1 MTTAFLLPLKRF
13 LLLALCVLPWLLP
26 TARAQTPAADGLHFT
41 AIALHD
47 AADTPHAMADD
58 AINSDRLVAFF
69 EWLRGNGFTA
79 VSLSDIEVARRG
91 GRPLPPRAV
100 LLTFDDGYASLYS
113 RVFPLA
119 LAYRVPVVAA
129 LAGSW
134 LEGDMGGQV
143 RHGDQKVPRNRFISW
158 TQARE
163 MQSSG
168 LIEFASQGYDIH
180 HNVRG
185 NPQGSLM
192 PAATTRIYADD
203 TGYEAETAQR
213 ARLRADLMLS
223 RQQMVRELGQAP
235 RAIAWPFGRYSSMA
249 VEVARDVGFS
259 WALTLDAGPS
269 TARMPMTVA
278 RHSPSADPSL
288 DTLAAMVSNNISFPS
303 AQRWVCL
310 DPALLWTGDAATTDE
325 RLGRA
330 IERYRTLGVTGVVIN
345 AATIGTDGG
354 LAQAWFPNRELPLQ
368 ADVLSRMVWQLQT
381 RAGVEVQVRLPS
393 TRALATL
400 GSAERV
406 LRLFEDLGAYVPLS
420 GLFVDDALVM
430 APALL
435 PLHVGQAWNARAAR
449 DTLDPNRLTAN
460 DALAMQSFRAV
471 QRARPWLQLAI
482 NSGDASAA
490 TDANSLPP
498 EPNPLA
504 DITWARADLPASPV
518 VSHARSYAAMAPDAV
533 GRMRRSGVW
542 LSGPGTI
549 DANVLTASAL
559 ALQRAGRSVLG
570 WCPDDPVA
578 DLPNAK
584 RAAPGISSATF
595 PVKF

>member
-1 MTTAFLLPLKRF
+1 MPAAFLLPLKRF

-26 TARAQTPAADGLHFT
+26 TARALTLPDDGLHFT
-41 AIALHD
+41 AMALHD
-47 AADTPHAMADD
+47 AADTPQAMADD

-69 EWLRGNGFTA
+69 EWLRGSGYTA
-79 VSLSDIEVARRG
+79 VSLTDIEVARRG

-119 LAYRVPVVAA
+119 LAYRFPVVAA

-143 RHGDQKVPRNRFISW
+143 RYGDRTVPRNRFISW

-168 LIEFASQGYDIH
+168 LVEFVSHGYDIH
-180 HNVRG
+180 HTVRG

-203 TGYEAETAQR
+203 TGYEAEPAQR
-213 ARLRADLMLS
+213 ARLRADLELS
-223 RQQMVRELGQAP
+223 RQQMARELGQAP
-235 RAIAWPFGRYSSMA
+235 RAIAWPFGRYSMMA
-249 VEVARDVGFS
+249 VDVARELGFS
-259 WALTLDAGPS
+259 WALTMDAGPS

-278 RHSPSADPSL
+278 RHFPSADPSL
-288 DTLAAMVSNNISFPS
+288 DTLAAMVSNDISFPS

-330 IERYRTLGVTGVVIN
+330 IERYRTLGVTGVVID
-345 AATIGTDGG
+345 AAMIGTDGG
-354 LAQAWFPNRELPLQ
+354 LKQAWFPNRELPLQ

-406 LRLFEDLGAYVPLS
+406 LRLFEDLGAFVPLG
-420 GLFVDDALVM
+420 GLFVDDALAL
-430 APALL
+430 APPNL
-435 PLHVGQAWNARAAR
+435 PPHNGQAWHTRAAR
-449 DTLDPNRLTAN
+449 DTLNPAQLTAN

-471 QRARPWLQLAI
+471 QRARPWLQLAV
-482 NSGDASAA
+482 SLGELSAA
-490 TDANSLPP
+490 TFASGPPP
-498 EPNPLA
+498 EPNPMA
-504 DITWARADLPASPV
+504 DITWARAELPANPA
-518 VSHARSYAAMAPDAV
+518 VSHAASYAAMAPEAV
-533 GRMRRSGVW
+533 GRLRRSGVW
-542 LSGPGTI
+542 LSGSGAI
-549 DANVLTASAL
+549 DADVLTASAL
-559 ALQRAGRSVLG
+559 GLQRAGRSVLG

-584 RAAPGISSATF
+584 LAAPGISAATF

>member
-1 MTTAFLLPLKRF
+1 MPAAFLLPLKRF

-26 TARAQTPAADGLHFT
+26 TARALTLPDDGLHFT
-41 AIALHD
+41 AMALHD
-47 AADTPHAMADD
+47 AADTPQAMADD

-69 EWLRGNGFTA
+69 EWLRGSGYTA
-79 VSLSDIEVARRG
+79 VSLTDIEVARRG
-91 GRPLPPRAV
+91 GRLLPPRAV

-119 LAYRVPVVAA
+119 LAYRFPVVAA

-143 RHGDQKVPRNRFISW
+143 RYSDRTVPRNRFISW

-168 LIEFASQGYDIH
+168 LVEFVSHGYDIH
-180 HNVRG
+180 HTVRG

-203 TGYEAETAQR
+203 TGYEAEPAQR
-213 ARLRADLMLS
+213 ARLRADLELS
-223 RQQMVRELGQAP
+223 RQQMARELGQAP
-235 RAIAWPFGRYSSMA
+235 RAIAWPFGRYSMMA
-249 VEVARDVGFS
+249 VDVARELGFS
-259 WALTLDAGPS
+259 WALTMDAGPS

-278 RHSPSADPSL
+278 RHFPSADPSL
-288 DTLAAMVSNNISFPS
+288 DTLAAMVSNDISFPS

-330 IERYRTLGVTGVVIN
+330 IERYRTLGVTGVVID

-354 LAQAWFPNRELPLQ
+354 LTQAWFPNRELPLQ

-381 RAGVEVQVRLPS
+381 RAGVEVQVRLSS
-393 TRALATL
+393 TRSLATL

-406 LRLFEDLGAYVPLS
+406 LRLFEDLGTYVPVN
-420 GLFVDDALVM
+420 GLFVDDALAL
-430 APALL
+430 APPLL
-435 PLHVGQAWNARAAR
+435 PLHGGQAWNTRNAR
-449 DTLDPNRLTAN
+449 DTLDTARMTAN
-460 DALAMQSFRAV
+460 DALAMQAFRAV

-482 NSGDASAA
+482 ISGDASAA
-490 TDANSLPP
+490 TVANSQQP

-504 DITWARADLPASPV
+504 DITWARTELPARV
-518 VSHARSYAAMAPDAV
+518 AVSHAVSHAAIAPAAA
-533 GRMRRSGVW
+533 GRLRRSGVW
-542 LSGPGTI
+542 LSGSGTI
-549 DANVLTASAL
+549 DADILTASAL
-559 ALQRAGRSVLG
+559 GLQRAGRSVLG
-570 WCPDDPVA
+570 WCPDDPIA

-584 RAAPGISSATF
+584 RAAPGISAATF